1 MKEIKRFFRR
11 FFNAPLIDIILYL
24 LITVTA
30 ISFFSW
36 YTTVAYTHC
45 VIAPTVSNKVFIVF
59 IWHLVNVLY
68 VLFVKALLYI
78 ISLALEE
85 NEYEKNKKNNQ

>member
-24 LITVTA
+24 LITVTV

-45 VIAPTVSNKVFIVF
+45 VVAPTVSNKVFVVF
-59 IWHLVNVLY
+59 IWHMVNVLY
-68 VLFVKALLYI
+68 ILFVKALLYI